1 MLGCCLP
8 SVDNRSRRKESRG
21 WNSPWDWQGLKADEV
36 RDCKAF
42 VQGAIGGLSL
52 HKIR

>member
-1 MLGCCLP
+1 MP
-8 SVDNRSRRKESRG
+8 ASVDSVSRSKESRG
-21 WNSPWDWQGLKADEV
+21 WLPPPDWQGLSADEV
-36 RDCKAF
+36 RDSKAF